1 MDVREM
7 LGLWWTVPGAAALVG
22 YVCSLAGLTRPQ
34 RAVWVTA
41 RVVEV
46 HRPAHGDSKSPGI
59 PVTVA
64 FQDPSTGREFRLRH
78 AGRNGHVVVAAW
90 VGQEFPVRYPRRR
103 PERFHLMLDTKG
115 EERGLGG
122 PNCMLLLLLVG
133 LVVQAFVVRG
143 RPHGLICLGGL
154 LLLVG
159 AFSRD
164 RQHARARA
172 ALLEES
178 VAVPGRVVAVT
189 KDVYTDGEG
198 DEIVNH
204 APVVAFTT
212 HEGIQVT
219 ALCREG
225 IARPGPSLGR
235 DLTIHYAPADPAVFT
250 PDLDH
255 DRRERAT
262 AVRFTV
268 TLLLAGIASVALGVA
283 LLYDLLPVT

>member
-1 MDVREM
+1 MNFQQM
-7 LGLWWTVPGAAALVG
+7 LGLWWTLPAGAALVG
-22 YVCSLAGLTRPQ
+22 YLCSLAGVTRPQ

-46 HRPAHGDSKSPGI
+46 HRPAHGDSKRPGI

-64 FQDPSTGREFRLRH
+64 FEDPSTGREFRLRH
-78 AGRNGHVVVAAW
+78 AGRNGHVVAAAW

-103 PERFHLMLDTKG
+103 PERSHLMLDMRG
-115 EERGLGG
+115 ETRGLGG
-122 PNCMLLLLLVG
+122 PNCMVFLLLLG
-133 LVVQAFVVRG
+133 LVVQAFVVWG
-143 RPHGLICLGGL
+143 WPLGLICLGGL
-154 LLLVG
+154 LLLV
-159 AFSRD
+159 AAISRD

-189 KDVYTDGEG
+189 KDVHTDGEG

-204 APVVAFTT
+204 APVVAFATR
-212 HEGIQVT
+212 EGVQVT

-225 IARPGPSLGR
+225 VARPSRSLDR
-235 DLTIHYAPADPAVFT
+235 VLTMHYAPADPAVFT

-255 DRRERAT
+255 DRREREA
-262 AVRFTV
+262 AVRFMNM
-268 TLLLAGIASVALGVA
+268 LLLAGIAAIAVGV
-283 LLYDLLPVT
+283 LLHYGLLPVT

>member
-1 MDVREM
+1 MDVQEM
-7 LGLWWTVPGAAALVG
+7 LGLWWTVPAGAALVG

-46 HRPAHGDSKSPGI
+46 HRPGHGDSKRPGI

-64 FQDPSTGREFRLRH
+64 FHDPSTGREFRMRH
-78 AGRNGHVVVAAW
+78 AGSNGHVVAAAW

-103 PERFHLMLDTKG
+103 PERFHLMLDAKG

-133 LVVQAFVVRG
+133 LVVHAFVVWG
-143 RPHGLICLGGL
+143 RPHGLMCLGGL
-154 LLLVG
+154 LLVVG
-159 AFSRD
+159 ALSRD

-172 ALLEES
+172 ALLDGS
-178 VAVPGRVVAVT
+178 VAVPGHVVAVT
-189 KDVYTDGEG
+189 KDVHTDGEG
-198 DEIVNH
+198 GEIVNH

-212 HEGIQVT
+212 REGIHVT

-225 IARPGPSLGR
+225 IARPGLSLGR
-235 DLTIHYAPADPAVFT
+235 DLTIHYAPADPAVLT

-255 DRRERAT
+255 DRRERAA
-262 AVRFTV
+262 AVRFIV
-268 TLLLAGIASVALGVA
+268 YLLLAGIASVTLGVA
-283 LLYDLLPVT
+283 LLHDLLPIT

>member
-1 MDVREM
+1 MDVPGM
-7 LGLWWTVPGAAALVG
+7 LELWWTVPAGTALAG
-22 YVCSLAGLTRPQ
+22 YACSLAGLTRPQ

-46 HRPAHGDSKSPGI
+46 HRPGQGDSESPGI

-64 FQDPSTGREFRLRH
+64 FQDPSGGREFRLRH
-78 AGRNGHVVVAAW
+78 TGRNGHVVAAAW
-90 VGQEFPVRYPRRR
+90 VGREFPVRYPRRR
-103 PERFHLMLDTKG
+103 PERFHLMLDSKG

-143 RPHGLICLGGL
+143 WADGLICLGGL
-154 LLLVG
+154 LLIVG
-159 AFSRD
+159 ALSRD
-164 RQHARARA
+164 RQYARARA
-172 ALLEES
+172 ALLAGA

-189 KDVYTDGEG
+189 KDVHTDGEG
-198 DEIVNH
+198 GEIVVH
-204 APVVAFTT
+204 TPVVVFTT
-212 HEGIQVT
+212 QEGVLVT

-225 IARPGPSLGR
+225 IAQPGRSLGR

-255 DRRERAT
+255 DRRERAA
-262 AVRFTV
+262 AVRFTIG
-268 TLLLAGIASVALGVA
+268 LLLAGIVSVALGVA
-283 LLYDLLPVT
+283 LLHDLLHVT

>member
-1 MDVREM
+1 MDAQGM
-7 LGLWWTVPGAAALVG
+7 LELWWTVPAGAALIG
-22 YVCSLAGLTRPQ
+22 YAGSLAGLTRPQ

-46 HRPAHGDSKSPGI
+46 HRPDHGDSKRPGI

-64 FQDPSTGREFRLRH
+64 FQDPSTGRELRLRH
-78 AGRNGHVVVAAW
+78 AGRNGHVVAAAW

-103 PERFHLMLDTKG
+103 PERFHLMLDKKG

-133 LVVQAFVVRG
+133 LVVRTFVVRG
-143 RPHGLICLGGL
+143 WPDGLISLGGL
-154 LLLVG
+154 LLVVG
-159 AFSRD
+159 ALSRD

-172 ALLEES
+172 ALLDGA

-189 KDVYTDGEG
+189 KDVHTDGEG

-204 APVVAFTT
+204 APVVVFTT
-212 HEGIQVT
+212 REGVHVT

-225 IARPGPSLGR
+225 IARPGLSLDR

-255 DRRERAT
+255 DRRERAS
-262 AVRFTV
+262 AVRFV
-268 TLLLAGIASVALGVA
+268 AYLLLAGMTAIALGAA
-283 LLYDLLPVT
+283 LLDGLLPVT